1 LPSGWL
7 IGGES
12 PGMLITRLFRRAAPN
27 QQKRRPSRVPLN
39 GLSSPRAPLKTLT
52 EVLPLVRSGSFME

>member
-1 LPSGWL
+1 
-7 IGGES
+7 
-12 PGMLITRLFRRAAPN
+12 MLIFAYLGEPRRIS
-27 QQKRRPSRVPLN
+27 KKEGRPEFPLN